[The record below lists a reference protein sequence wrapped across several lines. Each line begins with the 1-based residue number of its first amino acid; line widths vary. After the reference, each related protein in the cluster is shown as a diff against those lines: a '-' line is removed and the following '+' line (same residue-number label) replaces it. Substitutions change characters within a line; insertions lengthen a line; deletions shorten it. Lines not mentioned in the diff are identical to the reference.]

1 MRLTDFWRRMD
12 AQFGAGYARSFA
24 ADYRITGLGS
34 TVDEALL
41 AGVEAKAVW
50 RAICAEFDVRKDL
63 R

>member
-1 MRLTDFWRRMD
+1 MD
-12 AQFGAGYARSFA
+12 GQFGAGYSRSFA

-41 AGVEAKAVW
+41 SGVEPKAVW
-50 RAICAEFDVRKDL
+50 RAICAEFEVSKDL